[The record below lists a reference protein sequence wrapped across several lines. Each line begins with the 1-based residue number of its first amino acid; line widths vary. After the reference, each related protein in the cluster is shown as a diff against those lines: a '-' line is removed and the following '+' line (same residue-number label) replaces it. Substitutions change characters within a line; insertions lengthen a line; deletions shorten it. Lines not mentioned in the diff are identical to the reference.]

1 MKTITAIYILTA
13 CLYAGWRQAQRMIAD
28 LRSESLIEE

>member
-13 CLYAGWRQAQRMIAD
+13 CLYAGWKQAQRMIAD
-28 LRSESLIEE
+28 LKCESLIEE